1 LRAIVRKELAD
12 YFSSMR
18 VFILIVLALGISAL
32 ALYEAAQGI
41 RSSTANEFVFLKL
54 FSTPLPGDSPFTSLL
69 SYTNILAMFFIP
81 IMGIAL
87 GFDAVNRERNSGT
100 LSRLIAQPIYRDNI
114 INAKFLAGL
123 SVITLIVGASIL
135 LIAGYGI
142 RMIGV
147 PPSAEEIIRIF
158 LFGVIIVIY
167 GAFWMGLSMLF
178 STLFRNMASSSL
190 ASLGIW
196 LIFGVFLMFLGY
208 MTSLISNLSFG
219 QYLMISRISPSFLFT
234 EAITM
239 LLFPYSKGMGIFVD
253 IIGGGDSINYLMNTP
268 LSLGQSLTI
277 AWPQFIAI
285 IALTVICF
293 AISYVLFM
301 RQEIRST

>member
-41 RSSTANEFVFLKL
+41 RSSTDNEFVFLKL
-54 FSTPLPGDSPFTSLL
+54 FTTPLPGDSQFTSLL
-69 SYTNILAMFFIP
+69 AYTNILAMFFIP

-301 RQEIRST
+301 RQEVRST